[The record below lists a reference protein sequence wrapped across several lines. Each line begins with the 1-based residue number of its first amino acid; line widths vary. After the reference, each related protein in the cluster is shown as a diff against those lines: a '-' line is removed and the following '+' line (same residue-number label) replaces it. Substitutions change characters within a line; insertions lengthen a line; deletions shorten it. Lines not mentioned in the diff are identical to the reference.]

1 MSTPVSLDDPDRR
14 TLEVRYDTDVP
25 IGAAEFGTLIQEL
38 GKGFERYARSRRLR
52 HVRLILV
59 GAGLGS
65 HWTEVAV
72 IGTGSAVGTVIK
84 YRKEIYDFADFLG
97 KLFDIAKSL
106 HGERAK
112 AADRKLIDAVN
123 APVAKGQ
130 ATQVNVT
137 VFGGSP
143 VITINQQ
150 TTSTLWPTRAED
162 EQDALQ
168 VRGVAP
174 SLAVDRPSKSPARR
188 ALAGHFGT
196 VFDVKGEWYV
206 RLQGEE
212 GVMKY
217 PAIPLAGVSL
227 TDDQAYELYGSWE
240 GRRYLIY
247 RAEPIG
253 PLPLPS

>member
-1 MSTPVSLDDPDRR
+1 MSTPISLDDPDRR
-14 TLEVRYDTDVP
+14 TLEIRYDTNIP
-25 IGAAEFGTLIQEL
+25 IGAAEFGALILEL
-38 GKGFERYARSRRLR
+38 GKGFERYARSRRSRDL
-52 HVRLILV
+52 RLILV

-65 HWTEVAV
+65 HWIEVAV
-72 IGTGSAVGTVIK
+72 IGTGSAVGTAIK

-97 KLFDIAKSL
+97 KLFDIAKGL
-106 HGERAK
+106 RGQRAK
-112 AADRKLIDAVN
+112 AADKKLIDTIN

-130 ATQVNVT
+130 AKQVNVT

-143 VITINQQ
+143 VITITQQ
-150 TTSTLWPTRAED
+150 TTDTLWTMAAED

-174 SLAVDRPSKSPARR
+174 SLAVDRPSKSPALR

-212 GVMKY
+212 GVMN

-240 GRRYLIY
+240 GRRYLIR
-247 RAEPIG
+247 RADPIG
-253 PLPLPS
+253 PLPGPS